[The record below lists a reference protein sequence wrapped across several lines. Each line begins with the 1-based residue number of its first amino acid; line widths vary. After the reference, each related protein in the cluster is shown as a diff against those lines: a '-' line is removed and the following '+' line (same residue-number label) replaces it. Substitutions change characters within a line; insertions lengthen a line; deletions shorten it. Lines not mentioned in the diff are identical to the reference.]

1 MPKATD
7 KDRPVV
13 KLRPSSYQPSKA
25 ELEEDVRIDTT
36 PEQLLKAAVADVQV
50 GVIEP
55 E

>member
-1 MPKATD
+1 MPKAR

-13 KLRPSSYQPSKA
+13 KLRPSSYQPSKT

-36 PEQLLKAAVADVQV
+36 PEQLLKAAVSDVQV

-55 E
+55 AD